1 MAERKDGGPAF
12 PLTAETALA
21 PVTNI
26 HGADVSSGMSLRDWF
41 AGQALSGVIRMCA
54 GDTRREGETIDEYF
68 ARAAYEIADAMLEA
82 RK

>member
-1 MAERKDGGPAF
+1 MDKRNDGGSAF
-12 PLTAETALA
+12 PP
-21 PVTNI
+21 PVPEWTPENK
-26 HGADVSSGMSLRDWF
+26 GMSLRDWF